1 MANNIPVGNIDFI
14 NGAEA
19 LSALQRNPQIAPVA
33 FSYASGGGLATSF
46 SASTLY
52 AVVVNGGTVTVAA
65 TSNPMATYTFGA
77 GAYSFPFGLPMS
89 YTPPGGPCTFTV
101 STSAAAATIVY
112 K

>member
-1 MANNIPVGNIDFI
+1 MANNIPVGNIDFVS
-14 NGAEA
+14 GAEA
-19 LSALQRNPQIAPVA
+19 LSALQRNWQLAPVA
-33 FSYASGGGLATSF
+33 YSYAVGAGLTTSF

-65 TSNPMATYTFGA
+65 TSNPMATYTVGA
-77 GAYSFPFGLPMS
+77 PGIAFPLGLPLG

-101 STSAAAATIVY
+101 STSAAAATIVF